1 MYRIL
6 VADDEPIERQVVHK
20 KIMNFFPGQVEVFLA
35 ENGIEAVK
43 VFREND
49 CQVALLDIAMPGMTG
64 LDAAEEIRKISPECG
79 IIFLTAFDDFGYAK
93 KAIRVRALD
102 YLLKPGADEDII
114 NALERAFYLSDKRAN
129 PDSEESK
136 EPAGYSDAAD
146 SGDMDIRDEEASNTI
161 VRDISDYISGHYKED
176 ISLQDVASVLG
187 YSDVYF
193 CKIFKQNFG
202 RNFITYLNNY
212 RIERAKQLLADPD
225 INIKDVSTEAGYRDA
240 NYFTRVFKRIVG
252 TTPSEY
258 RLGALGQ

>member
-1 MYRIL
+1 MYRVL
-6 VADDEPIERQVVHK
+6 VADDEPIERQVVCK

-35 ENGIEAVK
+35 ENGIEAVR
-43 VFREND
+43 VFQEKS
-49 CQVALLDIAMPGMTG
+49 CQVAMLDIAMPGMTG
-64 LDAAEEIRKISPECG
+64 LEAAEEIRRLKPECG

-114 NALERAFYLSDKRAN
+114 NALERAFYLADRNEGK
-129 PDSEESK
+129 DSQATPLPQEASED
-136 EPAGYSDAAD
+136 GTTH
-146 SGDMDIRDEEASNTI
+146 RDEESSNTL
-161 VRDISDYISGHYKED
+161 VRDVSDYIDSHYKED

-212 RIERAKQLLADPD
+212 RIDRAKELLADPA
-225 INIKDVSTEAGYRDA
+225 INIKDVSSEAGYRDA

-258 RLGALGQ
+258 RQGVLG